1 MDKNSGSLDKTSS
14 PLDKTS
20 SPLDKTSSP
29 LDSKTIFD
37 QYIYYYD
44 LYKQQYEKLVVIM
57 QCGEFYEIYGV
68 DNDKVRICNIKE
80 ILNVLPLNLQDVQKE
95 NYNTPENPLKAGFRK
110 QAKSKYLSFLVDKGY
125 TVVQVDEVGQLI
137 KGKRREVTC
146 VHSPGTYINEE
157 DELETTDN
165 YIVQIVAEGYK
176 DPVYKP
182 IIIGMSALNI
192 TTGALNYY
200 EVANSVE
207 DENYAIDEVAR
218 YLSVHQAKEVLIYQE
233 NCELDI
239 VGNKVDLQ
247 LKKPGELSAFYEKY
261 LQPEPQLDK
270 YILAKQSILN
280 LLYYVLQHNKILMQ
294 HLKHPVEWFS
304 EKYLFLAN
312 NAINQLDLINGDH
325 TKFGSVFN
333 IVNFT
338 QTPIGKRL
346 LKHRLLNPIKN
357 PDKINARLDLVQL
370 ALENKLWKTELNI
383 ADIEKIHRKVEMG
396 IASPKLLSALIKSY
410 QQIVNIFDKIPKE
423 FYNKKFKNNFIDF
436 VNFLTDS
443 VNISVC
449 SQFENISGINDNIFT
464 DSYQPE
470 LQKLG
475 RIISKSKA
483 KIQNIM
489 ETISACIPTTKAWEK
504 TNIEP
509 QYKKPMVT
517 LTNDKN
523 IWYFEITKARLKTLK
538 QVITAYNKDIQ
549 IKQIGQNLNG
559 NYIYITTPQL
569 EKASQDL
576 TNASEQLSQEIQP
589 IYSKF
594 LSNLEKRWSDTYK
607 EAALFIGNVDFYSS
621 AAKCAHTFKY
631 SKPTVLNKEYPY
643 IKTDN
648 MRHPIVEQICKSIYI
663 PHSMYIG
670 KRGIQGALIFG
681 QNGVGKTIA
690 MKSLGI
696 NLIMAQAGLFVA
708 AELFAFTPYNTIMTR
723 ILGNDDMHKGQSSFA
738 VEMSELKSI
747 LCKLGPKTL
756 VLGDELCRGTEHVSG
771 AAICAAAILEMMKTE
786 TSFVFATHLHS
797 LTEIPEIKELK
808 RLGIY
813 HLQVSRKGR
822 KIVYDRQLK
831 DGQGDTYYGIEI
843 ASAMGLDSKFI
854 EQANKIRK
862 VILGDHGPLG
872 KGCQYNAAMFLE
884 KCGVCGDNAEE
895 VHHIK
900 FQQDADENGFIGH
913 FHKNHLRNL
922 CGLCEKCHD
931 KLHLGKITIN
941 GWKETIG
948 NFYLDYKM

>member
-1 MDKNSGSLDKTSS
+1 MGKHTSPLDKASS
-14 PLDKTS
+14 PLDKT
-20 SPLDKTSSP
+20 
-29 LDSKTIFD
+29 IFD
-37 QYIYYYD
+37 QYVYYYD

-57 QCGEFYEIYGV
+57 QCGEFYNILGV
-68 DNDKVRICNIKE
+68 DNDKTRICNIKE
-80 ILNVLPLNLQDVQKE
+80 VLTILPLNLQDIQKE

-110 QAKSKYLSFLVDKGY
+110 QAKSKYIDFVINQGY
-125 TVVQVDEVGQLI
+125 TVVQIDEVGELI
-137 KGKRREVTC
+137 KGKKREVTC
-146 VHSPGTYINEE
+146 IHSPGTYINEE

-207 DENYAIDEVAR
+207 DENYAVDEIAR

-233 NCELDI
+233 NCQLDI
-239 VGNKVDLQ
+239 VGNKVELH

-261 LQPEPQLDK
+261 LQPDSNLDK
-270 YILAKQSILN
+270 YILAKQAILN
-280 LLYYVLQHNKILMQ
+280 LLYYVLQHNKILVQ
-294 HLKHPVEWFS
+294 HLKHPVEWYS

-312 NAINQLDLINGDH
+312 NAISQLDLINGDN
-325 TKFGSVFN
+325 TKFASVFN

-357 PDKINARLDLVQL
+357 PDKINARLELVQL
-370 ALENKLWKTELNI
+370 ALDNKLWKVDLNI
-383 ADIEKIHRKVEMG
+383 VDMDKLHRKLEIG
-396 IASPKLLSALIKSY
+396 ILSPKLLSVLIKSY
-410 QQIVNIFDKIPKE
+410 QQIVNIFDKIPKD
-423 FYNKKFKNNFIDF
+423 FYDKKFKNKFIEF
-436 VNFLTDS
+436 VNFLTES

-449 SQFENISGINDNIFT
+449 FQFENISSITDNIFT
-464 DSYQPE
+464 ETYQPN

-483 KIQNIM
+483 KIQNIL
-489 ETISACIPTTKAWEK
+489 ETISSCIPTSKAWIK
-504 TNIEP
+504 SNIEP
-509 QYKKPMVT
+509 TYKKPMIT

-523 IWYFEITKARLKTLK
+523 IWYFEITKARLKTLR
-538 QVITAYNKDIQ
+538 QVITAYNKDLE
-549 IKQIGQNLNG
+549 IKQIGQNMNG
-559 NYIYITTPQL
+559 NYIYITTPEL

-576 TNASEQLSQEIQP
+576 TNASEQLVQEIQP
-589 IYSKF
+589 IYLKF
-594 LSNLEKRWSDTYK
+594 LSDLEKVWSETYK
-607 EAALFIGNVDFYSS
+607 ESSLFIGNIDFYSS

-631 SKPTVLNKEYPY
+631 CKPTVLNKNYPY
-643 IKTDN
+643 IKAHN
-648 MRHPIVEQICKSIYI
+648 MRHPIVEQICKSIYV

-708 AELFAFTPYNTIMTR
+708 AEEFSFTPYNTVMTR
-723 ILGNDDMHKGQSSFA
+723 ILGNDDMRKGMSSFA

-771 AAICAAAILEMMKTE
+771 AAICAAAIIEMMKTE

-797 LTEIPEIKELK
+797 LTDIPEIKVLK
-808 RLGIY
+808 NLGVY
-813 HLQVSRKGR
+813 HLQVSSKGR

-843 ASAMGLDSKFI
+843 ASAMGLDPKFI
-854 EQANKIRK
+854 GLANKIRK
-862 VILGDHGPLG
+862 DILGDHGPLG
-872 KGCQYNAAMFLE
+872 KACQYNAAMFLE
-884 KCGVCGDNAEE
+884 KCGVCKDNAEE

-900 FQQDADENGFIGH
+900 FQEDADENGFIGH

-922 CGLCEKCHD
+922 CGLCKVCHN
-931 KLHLGKITIN
+931 KLHLGKITIK

-948 NFYLDYKM
+948 KFYLDYKEN

>member
-1 MDKNSGSLDKTSS
+1 MDKPSS
-14 PLDKTS
+14 PLDKTCNPKGKS
-20 SPLDKTSSP
+20 SGP
-29 LDSKTIFD
+29 LDSKPIFD
-37 QYIYYYD
+37 QYVYYYD
-44 LYKQQYEKLVVIM
+44 LYKQQYEKLVIIM

-68 DNDKVRICNIKE
+68 DNDKTKICNIKE
-80 ILNVLPLNLQDVQKE
+80 ILTVLPLNLQDVQKE
-95 NYNTPENPLKAGFRK
+95 NYNTSENPLKAGFRK
-110 QAKSKYLSFLVDKGY
+110 QAKSKYLSFLIEKGY

-165 YIVQIVAEGYK
+165 YIVQIIAEGYK

-192 TTGALNYY
+192 TTGTLNYY

-207 DENYAIDEVAR
+207 DENYAVDEIAR

-233 NCELDI
+233 NCQLDI

-261 LQPEPQLDK
+261 LQPDTNLDK
-270 YILAKQSILN
+270 YILARQSLLN
-280 LLYYVLQHNKILMQ
+280 LLYYVLQHNKILVQ

-312 NAINQLDLINGDH
+312 NAISQLDLINQDH

-357 PDKINARLDLVQL
+357 TDKINARLDLVQL
-370 ALENKLWKTELNI
+370 ALDNKVWKIELNI
-383 ADIEKIHRKVEMG
+383 ADIDKLHRKLEMG
-396 IASPKLLSALIKSY
+396 IASPKLLSTLIKSY
-410 QQIVNIFDKIPKE
+410 QQIVNIFDKIPKD
-423 FYNKKFKNNFIDF
+423 FYNKKFKNKFIQF

-449 SQFENISGINDNIFT
+449 SQFENISGINNNIFT
-464 DSYQPE
+464 ESYQPG

-475 RIISKSKA
+475 RVISRSQA

-504 TNIEP
+504 SNIEP
-509 QYKKPMVT
+509 EYKKPMVT
-517 LTNDKN
+517 LTYDKN
-523 IWYFEITKARLKTLK
+523 IWYFEITKARLKILK
-538 QVITAYNKDIQ
+538 QVIAAYNKDIQ
-549 IKQIGQNLNG
+549 IKQIGQNMNG
-559 NYIYITTPQL
+559 NYIYITTPEL

-576 TNASEQLSQEIQP
+576 TGASAQLSEEIQP
-589 IYSKF
+589 IYINF
-594 LSNLEKRWSDTYK
+594 LAELEKEWSDTYK

-631 SKPTVLNKEYPY
+631 CKPTVLNKDYPY
-643 IKTDN
+643 IKACN
-648 MRHPIVEQICKSIYI
+648 MRHPIVEQICKSIYV

-696 NLIMAQAGLFVA
+696 NLIMAQAGLFVS
-708 AELFAFTPYNTIMTR
+708 AESFTFTPYNTVMTR
-723 ILGNDDMHKGQSSFA
+723 ILGNDDMHKGMSSFA

-756 VLGDELCRGTEHVSG
+756 VLGDELCRGTENISG
-771 AAICAAAILEMMKTE
+771 AAICAAAILEMMKTK

-797 LTEIPEIKELK
+797 LTEIPEIKELHG
-808 RLGIY
+808 LGIY
-813 HLQVSRKGR
+813 HLQVTSKGR

-854 EQANKIRK
+854 GLANKIRK
-862 VILGDHGPLG
+862 DILDDHGPLG
-872 KGCQYNAAMFLE
+872 KTCQYNAAMFLE

-900 FQQDADENGFIGH
+900 FQEDADENGFIGH

-922 CGLCEKCHD
+922 CGLCKACHH
-931 KLHLGKITIN
+931 KLHLGKIMIN

-948 NFYLDYKM
+948 KFYLDYQINK